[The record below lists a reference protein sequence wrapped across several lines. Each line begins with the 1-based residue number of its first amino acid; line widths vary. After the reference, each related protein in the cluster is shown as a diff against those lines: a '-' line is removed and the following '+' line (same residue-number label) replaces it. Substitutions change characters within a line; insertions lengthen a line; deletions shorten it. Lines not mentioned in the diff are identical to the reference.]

1 MSDDPHKSV
10 TRDDLRNAL
19 ASGTGRAPTNL
30 LSATPA
36 EAPAWEWDSGVS
48 ASERLELEELRQ
60 LTTEQRERLEE
71 LTVVE
76 AAASERA
83 DQLLEALRRLAS
95 TSAFRRG
102 AVIAELRRAGLI

>member
-1 MSDDPHKSV
+1 MTDDLHKSV

-30 LSATPA
+30 LSASPA
-36 EAPAWEWDSGVS
+36 EAPAWEWDGGVS

-76 AAASERA
+76 AAAGERA
-83 DQLLEALRRLAS
+83 DLLQEAVRRLAS
-95 TSAFRRG
+95 ASPFKRG
-102 AVIAELRRAGLI
+102 AVIAELRRAGLL